1 MEITKIESFQLRCP
15 CAEIH
20 DALSTSTARQ
30 AFLIKIEADNGLY
43 GIGEVFS
50 FGAPMSALQ
59 EILKNQIEP
68 ILIGQKAENIEH
80 LWQTMYWRTI
90 ANGRRSLTMA
100 VISGIDI
107 ALWDLLG
114 KATNRPISQLLGA
127 CYDKIPAYAS
137 GGFYAP
143 KKDLDGLRREISGY
157 MAKGYK
163 DVKIKIGR
171 TPSQNQFLHYMANQR
186 DAVDLE
192 EDWQRIKVTKEIVGN
207 GTLMVDTNASW
218 TADQLIAN
226 GPKLLDLGVQ
236 IIEEPLPFEDIT
248 GYRKV
253 AASVPQLILAGCE
266 TQQGVLNFRNLIHE
280 NQIDIVQP
288 DVGWAGGISEVKKIG
303 DVALASGKKIS
314 LHCFGSAV
322 LFAASL
328 QVAAAMSNTIAMESE
343 ENPNPLKTAL
353 TKSPFL
359 TDSTMDFYVPEG
371 PGLGIEIDEDQLA
384 QFVS

>member
-1 MEITKIESFQLRCP
+1 MKITKIEGFQLRCP

-30 AFLIKIEADNGLY
+30 AFLIKVETDNGLY
-43 GIGEVFS
+43 GIGEAFS
-50 FGAPMSALQ
+50 FGAPMGALQ

-68 ILIGQKAENIEH
+68 ILIGQKAENIEQ
-80 LWQTMYWRTI
+80 LWRTMYWRTI

-114 KATNRPISQLLGA
+114 KETNLPIAQLLGA
-127 CYDKIPAYAS
+127 CYDKIPTYAS

-157 MAKGYK
+157 MEKGYR

-171 TPSQNQFLHYMANQR
+171 TFNQNQILHYMANQK
-186 DAVDLE
+186 DTVSLE
-192 EDWQRIKVTKEIVGN
+192 EDWQRIQATKEIIGN
-207 GTLMVDTNASW
+207 GTLIVDTNASW
-218 TADQLIAN
+218 SEEQFITN
-226 GPKLLDLGVQ
+226 GPTLLDLGVH

-253 AASVPQLILAGCE
+253 AAAVPQLVVAGCE
-266 TQQGVLNFRNLIHE
+266 TQQGVLNFYNLIHE

-303 DVALASGKKIS
+303 DMALASGKKIS

-343 ENPNPLKTAL
+343 ENPNPLKSSL

-359 TDSTMDFYVPEG
+359 TNSAMDFYVPEG
-371 PGLGIEIDEDQLA
+371 PGLGIEINEDQLM
-384 QFVS
+384 QFIC

>member
-1 MEITKIESFQLRCP
+1 MKITKIECFQLRCP

-30 AFLIKIEADNGLY
+30 AFLIKVETDNGLY
-43 GIGEVFS
+43 GIGEAFS
-50 FGAPMSALQ
+50 FGAPMGALQ

-68 ILIGQKAENIEH
+68 ILIGQKAENIEQ
-80 LWQTMYWRTI
+80 LWRTMYWRTI

-114 KATNRPISQLLGA
+114 KETNLPIAQLLGA
-127 CYDKIPAYAS
+127 CYDKIPTYAS

-157 MAKGYK
+157 MEKGYR

-171 TPSQNQFLHYMANQR
+171 TFNQNQILHYMANQK
-186 DAVDLE
+186 DTVSLE
-192 EDWQRIKVTKEIVGN
+192 EDWQRIQATKEIIGN
-207 GTLMVDTNASW
+207 GTLIVDTNASW
-218 TADQLIAN
+218 SEEQFITN
-226 GPKLLDLGVQ
+226 GPTLLDLGVH

-253 AASVPQLILAGCE
+253 AAAVPQLVVAGCE
-266 TQQGVLNFRNLIHE
+266 TQQGVLNFYNLIHE

-303 DVALASGKKIS
+303 DMALASGKKIS

-343 ENPNPLKTAL
+343 ENPNPLKSSL

-359 TDSTMDFYVPEG
+359 TNSAMDFYVPEG
-371 PGLGIEIDEDQLA
+371 PGLGIEINEDQLM
-384 QFVS
+384 QFIC

>member
-1 MEITKIESFQLRCP
+1 MKITKIEGFQLRCP

-30 AFLIKIEADNGLY
+30 AFLIKVETDNGLY
-43 GIGEVFS
+43 GIGEAFS
-50 FGAPMSALQ
+50 FGAPMGALQ

-68 ILIGQKAENIEH
+68 ILIGQKTENIEQ
-80 LWQTMYWRTI
+80 LWRTMYWRTI

-114 KATNRPISQLLGA
+114 KETNLPIAQLLGA
-127 CYDKIPAYAS
+127 CYDKIPTYAS

-157 MAKGYK
+157 MEKGYR

-171 TPSQNQFLHYMANQR
+171 TFNQNQILHYMANQK
-186 DAVDLE
+186 DTVSLE
-192 EDWQRIKVTKEIVGN
+192 EDWQRIQATKEIIGN
-207 GTLMVDTNASW
+207 GTLIVDTNASW
-218 TADQLIAN
+218 SEEQFITN
-226 GPKLLDLGVQ
+226 GPTLLDLGVH

-253 AASVPQLILAGCE
+253 AAAVPQLVVAGCE
-266 TQQGVLNFRNLIHE
+266 TQQGVLNFYNLIHE

-303 DVALASGKKIS
+303 DMALASGKKIS

-343 ENPNPLKTAL
+343 ENPNPLKSSL

-359 TDSTMDFYVPEG
+359 TNSAMDFYVPEG
-371 PGLGIEIDEDQLA
+371 PGLGIEINEDQLM
-384 QFVS
+384 QFIC

>member
-1 MEITKIESFQLRCP
+1 MKITKIEGFQLRCP

-30 AFLIKIEADNGLY
+30 AFLIKVETDNGLY
-43 GIGEVFS
+43 GIGEAFS
-50 FGAPMSALQ
+50 FGAPMGALQ

-68 ILIGQKAENIEH
+68 ILIGQKAENIEQ
-80 LWQTMYWRTI
+80 LWRTMYWRTI

-114 KATNRPISQLLGA
+114 KETNLPIAQLLGA
-127 CYDKIPAYAS
+127 CYDKIPTYAS

-157 MAKGYK
+157 MEKGYR

-171 TPSQNQFLHYMANQR
+171 TFNQNQILHYMANQK
-186 DAVDLE
+186 DTVSLE
-192 EDWQRIKVTKEIVGN
+192 EDWQRIQATKEIIGN
-207 GTLMVDTNASW
+207 GTLIVDTNASW
-218 TADQLIAN
+218 SEEQFITN
-226 GPKLLDLGVQ
+226 GPTLLDLGVH

-253 AASVPQLILAGCE
+253 AAAVPQLVVAGCE
-266 TQQGVLNFRNLIHE
+266 TQQGVLNFYNLIHE

-303 DVALASGKKIS
+303 DMALASGKKIS

-343 ENPNPLKTAL
+343 ENPNPLKSSL

-359 TDSTMDFYVPEG
+359 TNSAMDFYVPEG
-371 PGLGIEIDEDQLA
+371 PGLGIEINEEQLM
-384 QFVS
+384 QFIC

>member
-1 MEITKIESFQLRCP
+1 MEITNIDSFQLRCP

-20 DALSTSTARQ
+20 DALSTSTTRQ
-30 AFLIKIEADNGLY
+30 AFLIKIETDNGLY
-43 GIGEVFS
+43 GIGEAFS

-68 ILIGQKAENIEH
+68 ILIGQPAEDIEK

-100 VISGIDI
+100 IISGVDI

-114 KATNRPISQLLGA
+114 KETNRPISQLLGA
-127 CYDKIPAYAS
+127 CYNKIPTYAS

-143 KKDLDGLRREISGY
+143 RKGLDGLRREISGY
-157 MAKGYK
+157 IKKGYK

-171 TPSQNQFLHYMANQR
+171 TSTQNQFLHYMANQK
-186 DAVDLE
+186 DAVNLE
-192 EDWQRIKVTKEIVGN
+192 EDWQRIQIAKEIIGN
-207 GTLMVDTNASW
+207 GTLIVDTNASW

-226 GPKLLDLGVQ
+226 GSKLLDLGVQ

-253 AASVPQLILAGCE
+253 ASTIPQLILAGCE
-266 TQQGVLNFRNLIHE
+266 TQQGVLNFHNLIHE

-303 DVALASGKKIS
+303 DMALAAGKKIS

-343 ENPNPLKTAL
+343 ENPNPLKTAI

-359 TDSTMDFYVPEG
+359 TDSAMNFYVSDK
-371 PGLGIEIDEDQLA
+371 PGLGIEIDQDQLTR
-384 QFVS
+384 FIS